1 MHAAFAILYEFP
13 VVPHLTPAIMSQST
27 VADLLKDKARQAN
40 SIPRR
45 ALFSIGP
52 DNAVAEAVSAMTKH
66 DISSMIVMEADEML
80 GLITF
85 RELLHGLN
93 THGGNLMQAKCRSV
107 MKINPP
113 VAKPE
118 DSVDHLRG
126 LMTELHITHV
136 PVVDHG
142 VLVGILSFH
151 DIARSAIKD
160 VAFENQLL
168 KQYIKNWPE

>member
-1 MHAAFAILYEFP
+1 
-13 VVPHLTPAIMSQST
+13 MSQST
-27 VADLLKDKARQAN
+27 VADLLKDKAQQAQTALK
-40 SIPRR
+40 SG
-45 ALFSIGP
+45 LFSITP
-52 DNAVAEAVSAMTKH
+52 DSAVAEAVSSMTKNE
-66 DISSMIVMEADEML
+66 ISSMLVMEAGQMV
-80 GLITF
+80 GLITL
-85 RELLHGLN
+85 RELLQGLSSQ
-93 THGGNLMQAKCRSV
+93 GGNLMLAKCRNV

-113 VAKPE
+113 VARPQ

-136 PVVDHG
+136 PVIDQG

>member
-1 MHAAFAILYEFP
+1 MN
-13 VVPHLTPAIMSQST
+13 QST
-27 VADLLKDKARQAN
+27 VADLLKDKATQPQSARKGG
-40 SIPRR
+40 I
-45 ALFSIGP
+45 FSIGP
-52 DNAVAEAVSAMTKH
+52 DTSVADAVSSMTKNE
-66 DISSMIVMEADEML
+66 ISSMIVMDAGEMM
-80 GLITF
+80 GLITL
-85 RELLHGLN
+85 RELLQGLN
-93 THGGNLMQAKCRSV
+93 SHGGNLMTAKCRNV

-118 DSVDHLRG
+118 DSVGHLRG
-126 LMTELHITHV
+126 LMTKLHITHV

-160 VAFENQLL
+160 VSFENQLL

>member
-1 MHAAFAILYEFP
+1 MAKNE
-13 VVPHLTPAIMSQST
+13 
-27 VADLLKDKARQAN
+27 
-40 SIPRR
+40 
-45 ALFSIGP
+45 
-52 DNAVAEAVSAMTKH
+52 
-66 DISSMIVMEADEML
+66 ISSMIVMVADQMV

-85 RELLHGLN
+85 RELLIGFSSHS
-93 THGGNLMQAKCRSV
+93 GNLMQAKCRNV
-107 MKINPP
+107 MKINPQ

-118 DSVDHLRG
+118 DSVDHLRC
-126 LMTELHITHV
+126 LMTQLHITHV

-142 VLVGILSFH
+142 VLVGIPSFH

>member
-1 MHAAFAILYEFP
+1 
-13 VVPHLTPAIMSQST
+13 MSQST
-27 VADLLKDKARQAN
+27 VADLLNDKAQQAH
-40 SIPRR
+40 STHKRPLVSV
-45 ALFSIGP
+45 AP
-52 DNAVAEAVSAMTKH
+52 DTTVADAVASMAKH
-66 DISSMIVMEADEML
+66 EISSMLVMEAEEMV

-85 RELLHGLN
+85 RELLNGLEAQ
-93 THGGNLMQAKCRSV
+93 GGSLLQAKCRNV

-113 VAKPE
+113 VAKPDE
-118 DSVDHLRG
+118 SVDRLRS

-168 KQYIKNWPE
+168 KQYIKHWPE

>member
-1 MHAAFAILYEFP
+1 
-13 VVPHLTPAIMSQST
+13 
-27 VADLLKDKARQAN
+27 
-40 SIPRR
+40 
-45 ALFSIGP
+45 
-52 DNAVAEAVSAMTKH
+52 MTKNE
-66 DISSMIVMEADEML
+66 ISSIIVIEAGEML

-85 RELLHGLN
+85 RELLQGLN
-93 THGGNLMQAKCRSV
+93 SHGGSLMQAKCRNV
-107 MKINPP
+107 MKIDPP

-118 DSVDHLRG
+118 DSVDHLRS
-126 LMTELHITHV
+126 LMNELHITHV

>member
-1 MHAAFAILYEFP
+1 
-13 VVPHLTPAIMSQST
+13 MSQST
-27 VADLLKDKARQAN
+27 VADLLKDKAQQAH
-40 SIPRR
+40 SVPKR

-52 DNAVAEAVSAMTKH
+52 DSAVAEAVSSMARNE
-66 DISSMIVMEADEML
+66 ISSMIVMETDEMV
-80 GLITF
+80 GLITL
-85 RELLHGLN
+85 RELLQGLN
-93 THGGNLMQAKCRSV
+93 SHGGTFMQAKCRNV

>member
-1 MHAAFAILYEFP
+1 
-13 VVPHLTPAIMSQST
+13 MSQLT
-27 VADLLKDKARQAN
+27 VADLLSDKARQTHNNAK
-40 SIPRR
+40 R
-45 ALFSIGP
+45 ALFSVHP
-52 DNAVAEAVSAMTKH
+52 DTTVAEAIAAMAKNE
-66 DISSMIVMEADEML
+66 ISSMIVMEADQMV

-85 RELLHGLN
+85 RELLTGLN
-93 THGGNLMQAKCRSV
+93 AHGGSLLQANCRNV

-113 VAKPE
+113 VTRPE

-142 VLVGILSFH
+142 VLQGILSFH

-160 VAFENQLL
+160 VSFENQLL

>member
-1 MHAAFAILYEFP
+1 MAKNE
-13 VVPHLTPAIMSQST
+13 
-27 VADLLKDKARQAN
+27 
-40 SIPRR
+40 
-45 ALFSIGP
+45 
-52 DNAVAEAVSAMTKH
+52 
-66 DISSMIVMEADEML
+66 ISSMIVMEADQMV

-85 RELLHGLN
+85 RELLIGLN
-93 THGGNLMQAKCRSV
+93 SHNGNMMQAKCRNV

-118 DSVDHLRG
+118 DSVDHLRC

-136 PVVDHG
+136 PVVDQG

-160 VAFENQLL
+160 VAYENQLL
-168 KQYIKNWPE
+168 RQFDKNWPE

>member
-1 MHAAFAILYEFP
+1 MQP
-13 VVPHLTPAIMSQST
+13 KSQVSPA
-27 VADLLKDKARQAN
+27 
-40 SIPRR
+40 R

-52 DNAVAEAVSAMTKH
+52 DIAVAEAVSSMTKNE
-66 DISSMIVMEADEML
+66 ISSMIVMEADEMV
-80 GLITF
+80 GLITL
-85 RELLHGLN
+85 RELLRGLN
-93 THGGNLMQAKCRSV
+93 SHGGSLMQAKCRNV

-113 VAKPE
+113 VAKPD

-126 LMTELHITHV
+126 LMTELHISHV

-168 KQYIKNWPE
+168 KQYIKTWPE

>member
-1 MHAAFAILYEFP
+1 
-13 VVPHLTPAIMSQST
+13 MSQST
-27 VADLLKDKARQAN
+27 VADLLKDKAQQ
-40 SIPRR
+40 SQVTPSQPTR

-52 DNAVAEAVSAMTKH
+52 DAVVADAVSAMAANE
-66 DISSMIVMEADEML
+66 ISSMIVMEADQMA
-80 GLITF
+80 GLITL
-85 RELLHGLN
+85 RELLRGLN
-93 THGGNLMQAKCRSV
+93 SQGGALMQAKCRSV
-107 MKINPP
+107 MKLNPP
-113 VAKPE
+113 ICKPE
-118 DSVDHLRG
+118 DSVDHLRS

-142 VLVGILSFH
+142 LLIGILSFH

>member
-1 MHAAFAILYEFP
+1 
-13 VVPHLTPAIMSQST
+13 MSQST
-27 VADLLKDKARQAN
+27 VADLLKDKSLQVHAA
-40 SIPRR
+40 PKR

-52 DNAVAEAVSAMTKH
+52 DITVAEAVSSMAKH
-66 DISSMIVMEADEML
+66 EISSIIVMEADEMV
-80 GLITF
+80 GLITL
-85 RELLHGLN
+85 RELLQGLN
-93 THGGNLMQAKCRSV
+93 SHGGSLMQAKCRNV

>member
-1 MHAAFAILYEFP
+1 MRHVCYAVLSISALF
-13 VVPHLTPAIMSQST
+13 LTNKFMSQST
-27 VADLLKDKARQAN
+27 VADLLTDKARQAE
-40 SIPRR
+40 SKR
-45 ALFSIGP
+45 ALFSLSP
-52 DNAVAEAVSAMTKH
+52 DRTVSEAVASMAKNE
-66 DISSMIVMEADEML
+66 ISSMIVMEADQMV

-85 RELLHGLN
+85 RELLIGLN
-93 THGGNLMQAKCRSV
+93 SHSGNLMQAKCRNV

-118 DSVDHLRG
+118 DSTDHLRC